1 MKFIGNLF
9 LFAAVFGAAALFGG
23 VSDYEDAA
31 EKGDSKAQYNLGVC
45 YFKGDGVKQDFGK
58 AVEWFKKSSE
68 QGYGHAQ
75 CFLALCYTFGKG
87 VKQDHAEAL
96 RLFREAAKKDIA
108 EAQFNLGN
116 FYETGKG
123 GVTADV
129 EKAKEWYLKAAA
141 KEHGRAK
148 EAYTKLMQP
157 KENEQSKENRF
168 L

>member
-1 MKFIGNLF
+1 MKLIGKL
-9 LFAAVFGAAALFGG
+9 LLSAALFGTVALFG
-23 VSDYEDAA
+23 AAGDYEENA

-45 YFKGDGVKQDFGK
+45 YFKGDGVKQDFAK
-58 AVEWFKKSSE
+58 AAEWFKKSSD

-96 RLFREAAKKDIA
+96 RLYREAAKKDIA
-108 EAQFNLGN
+108 EAQYNLGV

-123 GVTADV
+123 GVTADE

-157 KENEQSKENRF
+157 KENERGNENRF